1 MIIIIYK
8 IKLINLI
15 IKRILIK
22 FKIYFIFK
30 YIYTNSLLFSYIYK
44 IINISSI
51 IKEKAKDLNNLI
63 L

>member
-8 IKLINLI
+8 IELMNLI

-30 YIYTNSLLFSYIYK
+30 NIYTSLLLSLYIYK
-44 IINISSI
+44 IINIFLI
-51 IKEKAKDLNNLI
+51 IKKR
-63 L
+63 